1 MFENTRIKIGK
12 FYARMHFR
20 DDAEPLVHFNDV
32 VSRAKRVLVLLP
44 ESEVGASS
52 VDAVLKFF
60 RQRFHTNRVLLVARK
75 EIVPSLPQFQGFD
88 LLTYTS
94 DDLNPWFVPRPEL
107 LRKLKK
113 STFDVAFDLNIG
125 FELPSAFL
133 CRESHAPL
141 RVSFAKTHA
150 DDFYNF
156 QVRTAQTH
164 SVLQAYVK
172 LLKCVEMF

>member
-20 DDAEPLVHFNDV
+20 GNAEPLVHFNDA

-44 ESEVGASS
+44 ESAQGASS
-52 VDAVLKFF
+52 IESVLRFF

-75 EIVPSLPQFQGFD
+75 EIISSLPQYQGFE
-88 LLTYTS
+88 LLSYTAE
-94 DDLNPWFVPRPEL
+94 DLNTWFVPRPEL
-107 LRKLKK
+107 IRRLKK
-113 STFDVAFDLNIG
+113 STFDIAFDLNID

-133 CRESHAPL
+133 CRESKAPL

-150 DDFYNF
+150 DSFYNF
-156 QVRTAQTH
+156 QVRTTQTQ
-164 SVLQAYVK
+164 SLMQSYLK